1 MRFLPPIFANLVL
14 LASALGFGGLLRRL
28 FPESFSSIDRVALSF
43 LGGIGI
49 LGTILFCVG
58 QFWFSRSAILLVLVL
73 GVLFGFRSFARTV
86 RECRTIF
93 RTVSGAGLPVIV
105 VIGVLLVTAIGGLAE
120 PTGDMNHDAIAY
132 HYLGPKVWLRDALI
146 RPVPDEAQTSFPAVV
161 ETEFAALMSLGG
173 QRAPQF
179 FAVFG
184 LLSILLMAASLAMRL
199 GLGSQGAWWT
209 AALIISMPAVYRG
222 AFGGFIDVLY
232 AGFVLAAAR
241 IAFDAGRAGDY
252 VLVGLFCGLASGT
265 KYTGLIAW
273 ALLLLCLFL
282 IAVGVRRCRL
292 WAVLKSLGIV
302 CGAAIAVAFPFYAR
316 NWIFLGTP
324 IYPPP
329 PILYKFFQVRY
340 LPVEAILQYHAYIL
354 KRGAGLGRGLGA
366 YFLLPFNLTFHTS
379 NFHGAGGIGLAPLAL
394 APIGLIASRNEWLPK
409 ALALLVLLLTTAW
422 FFTQQESRFLI
433 PVYVL
438 LAVFAVLGWQYVA
451 RVGSKYARGLSAVVV
466 TISILYGLYMIVPE
480 SLVDSHAAVS
490 PTFEDKRR
498 HEEIPYLESFDY
510 INAEP
515 FVSKVLILDPYV
527 AAYYS
532 DKAYVKPLGR
542 WGEQTLPDAT
552 NLQAVLSQAHNLH
565 VSHILDVLPEAGPLK
580 LPENPQGLTLVF
592 QGQNQ
597 RVYRVD

>member
-1 MRFLPPIFANLVL
+1 MRLLPAIFANLVL
-14 LASALGFGGLLRRL
+14 MASALGFGGLLRRL
-28 FPESFSSIDRVALSF
+28 FPESFSSIDRAALSF

-93 RTVSGAGLPVIV
+93 ATVSGAGLPVIV
-105 VIGVLLVTAIGGLAE
+105 VTGVLLVTAIGGLAE
-120 PTGDMNHDAIAY
+120 PTGDMKHDAIAY
-132 HYLGPKVWLRDALI
+132 HYLGPKVWLREALI

-161 ETEFAALMSLGG
+161 ETQFAALMSLGG

-184 LLSILLMAASLAMRL
+184 LLSILVMGASLAMRL
-199 GLGSQGAWWT
+199 GLGSQRAWWT
-209 AALIISMPAVYRG
+209 AALIVTMPAVYRG
-222 AFGGFIDVLY
+222 AFGGFIDVIY

-241 IAFDAGRAGDY
+241 IAFDAVRPGDY
-252 VLVGLFCGLASGT
+252 ALAGLFCGFAAGT

-273 ALLLLCLFL
+273 ALLLLCSFL
-282 IAVGVRRCRL
+282 IAVGIHHCRS
-292 WAVLKSLGIV
+292 WAVLKNLSMV
-302 CGAAIAVAFPFYAR
+302 CGVAVAVASPFYVR

-329 PILYKFFQVRY
+329 PILYKFFRVRY

-366 YFLLPFNLTFHTS
+366 YLLLPFNLTFHTS

-394 APIGLIASRNEWLPK
+394 APIGWITSWRGWLPR
-409 ALALLVLLLTTAW
+409 ALAMFALLLTTTW
-422 FFTQQESRFLI
+422 FLTQQESRFLI

-438 LAVFAVLGWQYVA
+438 VVVFAVLGWQYVA
-451 RVGSKYARGLSAVVV
+451 RAGSKYARALAASVV

-480 SLVDSHAAVS
+480 SLVDMHAAVS

-498 HEEIPYLESFDY
+498 REDIPYLESFDY
-510 INAEP
+510 LNNERS
-515 FVSKVLILDPYV
+515 VSKVLILGPYV
-527 AAYYS
+527 PAIYS
-532 DKAYVKPLGR
+532 DKDYVKPLGR
-542 WGEQTLPDAT
+542 WGEQTLADAT

-565 VSHILDVLPEAGPLK
+565 VSHVLEVLPEVGPLK
-580 LPENPQGLTLVF
+580 LPESPQGLTLVF
-592 QGQNQ
+592 ERENQ